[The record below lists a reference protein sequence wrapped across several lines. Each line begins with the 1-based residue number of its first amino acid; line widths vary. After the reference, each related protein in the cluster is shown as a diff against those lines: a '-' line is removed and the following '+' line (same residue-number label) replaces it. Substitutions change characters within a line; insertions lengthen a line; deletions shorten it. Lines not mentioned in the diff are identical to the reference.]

1 MLVLNKL
8 NRDNCIGS
16 PKVTIFC
23 INNMGILSSYLYLRN
38 KMEKNIKYYLED
50 PVRLKEI
57 SISEINQRLESA
69 PYSQPLRL
77 LAELKAQ
84 QIAMSSSNSETA
96 YGVYFA
102 EDYENSGSGN
112 SKKVEQS
119 SVANIAAATAAI
131 GAAASIAKET
141 KIDAIEAPFAEE
153 SSVEVR
159 PEPQVVSHSL
169 ADDFAEDTLEADILE
184 ENPNVELVN
193 EVSHNDADEFL
204 EDEVEN
210 ELLEVNINEAGS
222 FREIDERPDKIEL
235 NIDTEEDAIINEVD
249 HEAESLSKIDQI
261 LSRERTSI
269 DTRDGSMSDSQTDE
283 LSMTDKVI
291 TEELAVDHDIE
302 SGSQVDAL
310 EDLSNVKEVVGSD
323 VGEDARSLADFKV
336 VAPIVSKLEKS
347 KKVELPF
354 VKVPSP
360 SISKGVKAKIGEVK
374 ADAPKLD
381 DIKVAKKKSKKNK
394 GGSSKSKDDKIKSK
408 KSKSNKSKKGLD
420 KKSKSKKK
428 DEKNSKKKDTK
439 KKSKKDQPKAKKEKT
454 RNSKGKKSKSPEV
467 KKVKGEIAVEIGAT
481 KVSGGKKPTK
491 STSRKVK
498 AQKSKEQIKYV
509 LVSDSSSKD
518 MSMKDYDGVSNY
530 TSWLLDQES
539 VNGDQKNEVA
549 VSKKSKSKGKKKKKK
564 KSKVLQVAKDSVKKS
579 DLIISEP
586 LAAILASQGHK
597 KKARKMY
604 EQLSLIFPE
613 KSSYFAGRIEKLKK

>member
-1 MLVLNKL
+1 
-8 NRDNCIGS
+8 
-16 PKVTIFC
+16 
-23 INNMGILSSYLYLRN
+23 
-38 KMEKNIKYYLED
+38 MEKNIKYYLED
-50 PVRLKEI
+50 PVRLKEV

-84 QIAMSSSNSETA
+84 QVATPSSNSETA

-102 EDYENSGSGN
+102 EDYEIKGIGDST
-112 SKKVEQS
+112 KVEQS

-131 GAAASIAKET
+131 GAVASTAKET
-141 KIDAIEAPFAEE
+141 KSDAIEVPFAEE
-153 SSVEVR
+153 TSVEVK

-169 ADDFAEDTLEADILE
+169 ADDFAEDALEADILE

-193 EVSHNDADEFL
+193 EVSHNDADELL

-269 DTRDGSMSDSQTDE
+269 DNRDGSMSDLQTDE

-291 TEELAVDHDIE
+291 TEALAVDHDIE
-302 SGSQVDAL
+302 SGSQVDTL

-323 VGEDARSLADFKV
+323 VREDARSLADFAV
-336 VAPIVSKLEKS
+336 IAPIVSKMEKS
-347 KKVELPF
+347 KKVELPS

-360 SISKGVKAKIGEVK
+360 SISKGVKATIGKVK
-374 ADAPKLD
+374 VDAPKLD

-394 GGSSKSKDDKIKSK
+394 GGSSKSKDDNIKSK
-408 KSKSNKSKKGLD
+408 KSKSSISKKGSE

-428 DEKNSKKKDTK
+428 DEKNSRKKDTK
-439 KKSKKDQPKAKKEKT
+439 KKSKKDHPKAKKEKT

-467 KKVKGEIAVEIGAT
+467 KKVKGEIAVEMGAT
-481 KVSGGKKPTK
+481 KVSGSKKPTK

-539 VNGDQKNEVA
+539 VNGEKNNIVA
-549 VSKKSKSKGKKKKKK
+549 VSKKSKGKGKKKKKK

-597 KKARKMY
+597 KKAKKMY

-613 KSSYFAGRIEKLKK
+613 KSSYFAAQIDKLKK